1 MPIVPNSAY
10 VTLETVSN
18 LIRAI
23 INDMIYS
30 QAGEILT
37 DSSNVLFPLMN
48 DSLEWFQNEVNN
60 FGVDTFTKE
69 TFLLDVTAIE
79 TNDPG
84 IQINISDTGY
94 FDGTQNFSTPQVPTD
109 LYNPIFMWERQSGS
123 TEEWVPM
130 GQVLDGL
137 PSVVQSQRLAVWE
150 WRQDA
155 LYMPGAVQ
163 SNDLRLRYKGTHATF
178 VTIGDTLYF
187 RGGVGP
193 IAWKTVSTYLSSR
206 NPQAATAAAA
216 EAQMRVGQIATRT
229 ARQKQGV
236 TTTRQS
242 YGMGRRGM
250 PFIPPRNS

>member
-10 VTLETVSN
+10 VTLESVSL

-37 DSSNVLFPLMN
+37 DSANVLFPLMN

-69 TFLLDVTAIE
+69 TYLLDVTAIE
-79 TNDPG
+79 VVDPG
-84 IQINISDTGY
+84 IQVNISDSGY
-94 FDGTQNFSTPQVPTD
+94 FDGTQNFNTPQVPVD

-123 TEEWVPM
+123 TENWVGMREVP
-130 GQVLDGL
+130 DGL
-137 PSVVQSQRLAVWE
+137 PSVTQSQRLAMWE
-150 WRQDA
+150 WRQDG

-178 VTIGDTLYF
+178 VTIGDTLFF

-193 IAWKTVSTYLSSR
+193 IAWKTVSTYLASR
-206 NPQAATAAAA
+206 NPQAAKDAGA
-216 EAQMRVGQIATRT
+216 EAMMRVGQIGTRT
-229 ARQKQGV
+229 ARQKQRQ
-236 TTTRQS
+236 TITRQS
-242 YGMGRRGM
+242 YGMSRQGT
-250 PFIPPRNS
+250 PFIPPRNH